1 MEVIKCKKVN
11 TCVQDP
17 LTIKLRSRIERG
29 QKVKRQKRDQ
39 VNAAKREE
47 EKIVQKNL
55 KSDVV

>member
-1 MEVIKCKKVN
+1 MEVIQCKKVN

-47 EKIVQKNL
+47 EKIIQKNL